1 MPAARLARSGTRM
14 RSLLDDLCDFNRT
27 QLGLGIKIDPHDSDP
42 SDIVTDMVEEL
53 RAAYPRRQ
61 IDSNVESNL
70 SGRWDGQRIQQ
81 LVGNLVLNALK
92 YGAQDTPVG
101 VSVARANGGVCIE
114 MSNHGAAINQS
125 SVVLAETR
133 SDR

>member
-1 MPAARLARSGTRM
+1 M

-53 RAAYPRRQ
+53 RAAYPSRQ
-61 IDSNVESNL
+61 IGSNVESNL

-92 YGAQDTPVG
+92 YGAQDALVG
-101 VSVARANGGVCIE
+101 VPVARATEDVCIE
-114 MSNHGAAINQS
+114 VSNHGAAINQS